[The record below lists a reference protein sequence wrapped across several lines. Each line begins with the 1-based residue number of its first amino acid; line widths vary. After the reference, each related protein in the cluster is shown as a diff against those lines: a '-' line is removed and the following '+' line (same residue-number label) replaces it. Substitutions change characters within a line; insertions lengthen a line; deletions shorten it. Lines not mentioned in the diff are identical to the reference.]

1 MKPTTS
7 RTDQRKRLI
16 RLLQAQREHTITQ
29 AEQIEFADNIGR
41 IISWRLSALGQ
52 PSRHWKDLHQEC
64 WLATWKW
71 ITGKHPLEGT
81 SVSAVVV
88 LIVDGVV
95 KRNHS
100 DTSSNTWSCSLG
112 ACYEL
117 RKRVGTLPF
126 TKDDITC
133 LFEEVVHAND

>member
-1 MKPTTS
+1 M
-7 RTDQRKRLI
+7 RTKGKRTAKRP
-16 RLLQAQREHTITQ
+16 RLLELLTLQRANIISYD
-29 AEQIEFADNIGR
+29 EQTELSDNIGR
-41 IISWRLSALGQ
+41 IISWRLSNLGQ